1 MRTLLVVLALLAAAC
16 GGGGTTPTVGPGVTS
31 PPVNTNAPVPASG
44 GLPSGEQL
52 CGLLTADDWGE
63 FGYVTAASPTVNSDG
78 PGSAYC
84 VYAGQSGAS
93 GGLELDAFVDATAED
108 AQGTFETMTG
118 EGPQMLPVDLA
129 EADAA
134 LISTG
139 GDYATIAVRTGRFTF
154 GISVPAS
161 DEAELQ
167 LKTLAS
173 SVISRTAALR

>member
-1 MRTLLVVLALLAAAC
+1 MRTLFVVVLFLTAAC
-16 GGGGTTPTVGPGVTS
+16 SSGGAVATVGPGVPS
-31 PPVNTNAPVPASG
+31 QPVNSNAPEPAPG
-44 GLPSGEQL
+44 GMPNGEQI

-63 FGYVTAASPTVNSDG
+63 FGYVTAATPTVNSDG

-84 VYAGQSGAS
+84 TYAGQSGAT
-93 GGLELDAFVDATAED
+93 GGLELDAFVDGTAQD
-108 AQGTFETMTG
+108 AQITFETMTG
-118 EGPQMLPVDLA
+118 EGPPMTPVDLA
-129 EADAA
+129 GADAA

-154 GISVPAS
+154 AISLPAN

-173 SVISRTAALR
+173 TVISRTAAYR